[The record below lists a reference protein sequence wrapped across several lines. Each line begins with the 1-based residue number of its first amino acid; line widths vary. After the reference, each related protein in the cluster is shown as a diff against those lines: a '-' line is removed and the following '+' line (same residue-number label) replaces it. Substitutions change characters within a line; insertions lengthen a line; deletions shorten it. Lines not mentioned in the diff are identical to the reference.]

1 MLSIFSAVGSF
12 IVELFFAVMILFCVL
27 FVIGAI
33 LAIFGGIVYV
43 AYFFYAIARQDRIK
57 EEKLLKALKKN

>member
-1 MLSIFSAVGSF
+1 MLSIFSAVGYF
-12 IVELFFAVMILFCVL
+12 IVELLFAVMILFCVL

-43 AYFFYAIARQDRIK
+43 AYFFYAIARDERL
-57 EEKLLKALKKN
+57 EELKILENLK

>member
-1 MLSIFSAVGSF
+1 MLSILSAVGSF

-43 AYFFYAIARQDRIK
+43 AYFFYATARDERL
-57 EEKLLKALKKN
+57 EELKILESLKKN

>member
-1 MLSIFSAVGSF
+1 MLSIFSAVGNF

-43 AYFFYAIARQDRIK
+43 AYFFYAIARDERL
-57 EEKLLKALKKN
+57 EELKILENLK

>member
-33 LAIFGGIVYV
+33 LAIFSGIVYV
-43 AYFFYAIARQDRIK
+43 AYFFYAIARDERL
-57 EEKLLKALKKN
+57 EELKILESLKKN

>member
-1 MLSIFSAVGSF
+1 MLSIFSAVGNF

-43 AYFFYAIARQDRIK
+43 AYYFYAIARDERL
-57 EEKLLKALKKN
+57 EELKILENLK

>member
-27 FVIGAI
+27 FVACAI

-43 AYFFYAIARQDRIK
+43 AYFFYEDARQDRIE

>member
-1 MLSIFSAVGSF
+1 MLSIFSAVGGF

-43 AYFFYAIARQDRIK
+43 AYFFYAIARDERLK
-57 EEKLLKALKKN
+57 ELKILENLK

>member
-1 MLSIFSAVGSF
+1 MLSILSAIGYF

-43 AYFFYAIARQDRIK
+43 AYFIYATARDERL
-57 EEKLLKALKKN
+57 EELKILESLKKN

>member
-1 MLSIFSAVGSF
+1 MLSIFSAVGYF
-12 IVELFFAVMILFCVL
+12 IFELLFAVMVLFCVL
-27 FVIGAI
+27 FAIGAI

-43 AYFFYAIARQDRIK
+43 FYFFYEDARQDRIK

>member
-1 MLSIFSAVGSF
+1 MLSILSAIGYF
-12 IVELFFAVMILFCVL
+12 IFELFFAVMILFCVL

-43 AYFFYAIARQDRIK
+43 AYFFYAIARDERLE
-57 EEKLLKALKKN
+57 EEKLLESLKKN

>member
-1 MLSIFSAVGSF
+1 MLSILSAIGYF
-12 IVELFFAVMILFCVL
+12 IVELFFAIMILFCVL

-43 AYFFYAIARQDRIK
+43 TYFFYAIARDERLE
-57 EEKLLKALKKN
+57 EEKRLESLKKN